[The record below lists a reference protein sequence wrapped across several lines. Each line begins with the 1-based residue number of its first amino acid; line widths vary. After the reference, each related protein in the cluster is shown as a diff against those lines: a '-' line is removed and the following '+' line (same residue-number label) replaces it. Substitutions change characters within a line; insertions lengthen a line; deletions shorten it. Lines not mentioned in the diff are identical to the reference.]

1 VIVLRPATLDDAPI
15 LKTWDREPHV
25 ISATTDDP
33 DADTAFAGIAWED
46 ELVGQSDL
54 RRYYIADLDGRP
66 IGAMQIID
74 PHLEPTHYWGE
85 VAPNQR
91 AVDIWIGV
99 ASELGKGHGEA
110 MMRQALA
117 MCFADSAVTAIVI
130 DPLASNTRAHKF
142 YRRVGF
148 RPLGRRMFGDDDC
161 LVHELTRADWIA
173 RMS

>member
-1 VIVLRPATLDDAPI
+1 
-15 LKTWDREPHV
+15 
-25 ISATTDDP
+25 
-33 DADTAFAGIAWED
+33 
-46 ELVGQSDL
+46 
-54 RRYYIADLDGRP
+54 
-66 IGAMQIID
+66 
-74 PHLEPTHYWGE
+74 
-85 VAPNQR
+85 
-91 AVDIWIGV
+91 
-99 ASELGKGHGEA
+99 